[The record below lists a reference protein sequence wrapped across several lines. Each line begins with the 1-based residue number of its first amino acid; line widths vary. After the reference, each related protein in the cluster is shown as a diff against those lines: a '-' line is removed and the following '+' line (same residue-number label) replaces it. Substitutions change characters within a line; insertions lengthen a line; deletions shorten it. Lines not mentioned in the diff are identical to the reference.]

1 MTIIGLDIAQ
11 KTTGLAKFQPSPM
24 RSVPDPVVTWS
35 TVTAEKGKGFYDDQ
49 ERAAKTLRAVMN
61 WCQIPGLPRVDLV
74 VMEEFAFGIQIKT
87 AKGSMPMPGARAVAM
102 VTGIL
107 RYSIWKN
114 QIPFVLVSPTSLK
127 KFICG
132 RGASPKE
139 PIGKEIVIRDLY
151 ARFGHSV
158 DDNNAA
164 DAVGLAYIGA
174 ALKGIWTPQNEAQ
187 RDVLKKLKIE
197 DVNHA

>member
-11 KTTGLAKFQPSPM
+11 KTTGLAKIIPAPSPHADGHCC
-24 RSVPDPVVTWS
+24 SVSWS

-49 ERAAKTLRAVMN
+49 ERAAKTLAGVARWMDVTP
-61 WCQIPGLPRVDLV
+61 QTQPSGGLLV
-74 VMEEFAFGIQIKT
+74 VCEDFSFAS
-87 AKGSMPMPGARAVAM
+87 AMPGTRAIGM
-102 VTGIL
+102 VTGLI
-107 RYSIWKN
+107 RYWLWKN
-114 QIPFVLVSPTSLK
+114 RIPFALVSPMSLK

-132 RGASPKE
+132 HASTKTQKVS
-139 PIGKEIVIRDLY
+139 KEIVIRELY

-164 DAVGLAYIGA
+164 DAVGLAYIGG
-174 ALKGIWTPQNEAQ
+174 ALKGIWNPQNEAQ

-197 DVNHA
+197 DVKHA